1 MSVND
6 LRIILKY
13 LSDSINEKQ
22 VHEIHYNIL
31 KLISLFGREKLNDL
45 RYKILSVTKNLY
57 DASIAIISS
66 LKNMG
71 VENILSRILV
81 LSILIDD
88 PWYFVKHSSSKSKV
102 NVLKLTST
110 LSSPIVPGLE
120 MLKIIDFIP
129 PNSRIAYFPG
139 SIASIWVDKLFL
151 KALQRKSIAL
161 QVYVFEEIL
170 GFNTSTNTLRSVL
183 GEDISK
189 YVTINKSANLQLH
202 ISRALKTGDLII
214 IRNPIVVDYVLWN
227 INLLKGNFML
237 NKMLL
242 VLRWK
247 CRYLDKRSDLV
258 HGKYTVISADML
270 LGNFIR

>member
-1 MSVND
+1 MNVND

-13 LSDSINEKQ
+13 LSDSISGKQ

-31 KLISLFGREKLNDL
+31 KLIGLFEKEKLDNL
-45 RYKILSVTKNLY
+45 RYRILSMTKNLY
-57 DASIAIISS
+57 DASIAIINS

-88 PWYFVKHSSSKSKV
+88 PWYFIKHGSSKNEV

-110 LSSPIVPGLE
+110 LSNPIAPGLE

-151 KALQRKSIAL
+151 KMLQRKNITP

-170 GFNTSTNTLRSVL
+170 GFNTSTNVLISVF
-183 GEDISK
+183 GKDVNK
-189 YVTINKSANLQLH
+189 YTTINRSTNLQLH
-202 ISRALKTGDLII
+202 VSRALKTADLVI
-214 IRNPIVVDYVLWN
+214 IRDPIVVDYILWN
-227 INLLKGNFML
+227 INLLKDSFML
-237 NKMLL
+237 NKVLL

-247 CRYLDKRSDLV
+247 CRYLEKRSDLV
-258 HGKYTVISADML
+258 YGKYSVISADTL
-270 LGNFIR
+270 TSNLIR